1 MKKLIFPL
9 IFILIF
15 LCGCSEETTAAAADA
30 GEALLRTVVESID
43 WEELQGYLEQG
54 VEAVLEKFPALKKLT
69 NRKDMQE
76 LLKEH
81 GLKLIREYLNSTD
94 PEVQENAEKLGAII
108 KILSPELTDEVD
120 AVLAG

>member
-1 MKKLIFPL
+1 MKKLIFLL
-9 IFILIF
+9 ILILIF
-15 LCGCSEETTAAAADA
+15 LCGCSEENTAAAVDA

-43 WEELQGYLEQG
+43 WEELQSYLEKG
-54 VEAVLEKFPALKKLT
+54 VDAVLEKFPVLKKLT
-69 NRKDMQE
+69 NREDMQE

-81 GLKLIREYLNSTD
+81 GLKLMGEYLNSTD